1 MLGFNSISSNPF
13 SAVSVTAS
21 SNGVAKIVVGPAFSR
36 GFDIGF
42 ERGPTLIA
50 TATITQEFLHSSLH
64 LSATG
69 TVEKLGVTNIP
80 VIVSAAF
87 NWADTAY
94 LQSQASLS
102 ANSVLL
108 LGGVADITFPS
119 TISGK
124 LTNAFDNSDVVDLT
138 LYLDKQMDLSAYIEK
153 MPELA
158 FYLDKQKSVDLYI
171 DRIIN
176 KSQYINKQS
185 SFDLMRER

>member
-1 MLGFNSISSNPF
+1 MLGFSPISSNAL
-13 SAVSVTAS
+13 SSVTAIAS
-21 SNGVAKIVVGPAFSR
+21 SNAVAKIVVGPAFSR
-36 GFDIGF
+36 GFDIGY
-42 ERGPTLIA
+42 ERGPSLVA
-50 TATITQEFLHSSLH
+50 TATVTQEFLHSSLH

-108 LGGVADITFPS
+108 LGGTADLSFPS

-124 LTNAFDNSDVVDLT
+124 LTNAFDNADVVDLT
-138 LYLDKQMDLSAYIEK
+138 LFLDKQLDLSVYLER

-158 FYLDKQKSVDLYI
+158 LYLDKQKPVDLYI
-171 DRIIN
+171 DKIIN